1 MDGEITGENDERVG
15 LYVDDN
21 GGVEHWIEMEFD
33 GEIKYHEQDGYPDKA
48 ANRTDDESEMVGQA
62 RRFARLHVYR
72 ETEYEPFPVEEN
84 LPGIKRV
91 RDAIEA
97 LSPEEFEQYFADAYD
112 QVLSKHPDVSPPV
125 PRPSSVGPNDYIV
138 YFVDVYLD
146 EEGDIEAVS
155 DIHLQYQDDRG
166 EKTQKWN
173 DDPFPDRKAD
183 ARLQLFGKYIPSM
196 EVFQEF
202 LVYHLRCQ
210 LRDIYLGAGI
220 EPPEE
225 YRVLGRGIEALTGRY
240 HNPNITVY
248 EDYHLEEADIPG
260 YELEFDYGFGELGRQ
275 SVIQAKRNDL
285 SSDGNP
291 SNADQELFDPSR
303 DGDGGLLETVSSMLR
318 NQDNDDSDR

>member
-1 MDGEITGENDERVG
+1 MEAEIKKETEDGYGVTVTDNRDIEHKVGILYQGEISGH
-15 LYVDDN
+15 L
-21 GGVEHWIEMEFD
+21 
-33 GEIKYHEQDGYPDKA
+33 QDGYPDKA
-48 ANRTDDESEMVGQA
+48 VNRTDDESEMVAQA
-62 RRFARLHVYR
+62 RRFARLHVHR
-72 ETEYEPFPVEEN
+72 ETEYEPFPVKEN

-97 LSPEEFEQYFADAYD
+97 LSPEDFEQYFADAYD

-146 EEGDIEAVS
+146 DDGDIEAVS
-155 DIHLQYQDDRG
+155 DIHLQYLDDRG
-166 EKTQKWN
+166 EKTQEWN

-210 LRDIYLGAGI
+210 LRDVYIGAGI
-220 EPPEE
+220 DPPEE
-225 YRVLGRGIEALTGRY
+225 YRVLGRGIEELTGRY

-260 YELEFDYGFGELGRQ
+260 YELDFDYGFGELGKQ
-275 SVIQAKRNDL
+275 SVIAAKRNGL
-285 SSDGNP
+285 ESADGPN
-291 SNADQELFDPSR
+291 SEDSALFDPSR
-303 DGDGGLLETVSSMLR
+303 DGDGGLLEKVSSALR
-318 NQDNDDSDR
+318 NDADESDR